1 MEDSEEDD
9 KSFRGEIIDGKI
21 EDIQIEIN
29 KNSSQRIKNIAKND
43 NEAVEDTS
51 AALVIDAMSF
61 NEEESDEDGYEKQI
75 QETKDFENIDVESSH
90 YDRCSDE
97 IRSEITGNMT

>member
-61 NEEESDEDGYEKQI
+61 NEE
-75 QETKDFENIDVESSH
+75 
-90 YDRCSDE
+90 
-97 IRSEITGNMT
+97 

>member
-43 NEAVEDTS
+43 NKAVEDTS

-61 NEEESDEDGYEKQI
+61 NEEESDEDGYEK
-75 QETKDFENIDVESSH
+75 
-90 YDRCSDE
+90 
-97 IRSEITGNMT
+97 